1 MHVKKSTKALAAA
14 AMAMVLAA
22 AALQGCGGKETGT
35 TGGQETTAAK
45 DSAAADTKETEDL
58 TKDMEEFTSNDGSI
72 SIMLGKGWT
81 TEDMGMDFW
90 LAAQSKDGSEAVII
104 MQFPKAG
111 SLLPVDSISSMKT
124 VMAESYGLAN
134 ESEAKAP
141 SVPGMT
147 GVEAAA
153 CTIDVD
159 GETADAYMVYGET
172 DYAFYAM
179 MFMAEDEMDDDA
191 VASAMASCETFKE
204 TPLEIEDNSTVE
216 VTDTVK
222 WFNASYAVLTSING
236 WDYNRFGGL
245 AVNDANAAVVQ
256 ELLNSW
262 WDVSDR
268 ASADENLDW
277 ILTEGHR
284 ANFVSEMKT
293 LEEAGLGSVAAE
305 ERPEFILGV
314 YEMDAPTAEIYSKCY
329 SAYETAGE
337 KAIDGWDY
345 CRALNL
351 LGYYYTAGY
360 YTDAEALDK
369 SLEIAQTVQAE
380 FGSWDELVESYMV
393 GYEYWAE
400 ESGEDRRSI
409 YEDLKTREDNPYAID
424 FKMTL
429 EKTW

>member
-1 MHVKKSTKALAAA
+1 MRVKKSRKALAAA
-14 AMAMVLAA
+14 GIAVVLAA
-22 AALQGCGGKETGT
+22 AALQGCGGKETGSAA
-35 TGGQETTAAK
+35 GQETDAAK
-45 DSAAADTKETEDL
+45 DGAAAETKETEDL
-58 TKDMEEFTSNDGSI
+58 AKDMEEFTSNDGSI

-90 LAAQSKDGSEAVII
+90 LAAQSKNGREAVIL

-111 SLLPVDSISSMKT
+111 SLLPVDSIDSMKT
-124 VMAESYGLAN
+124 VMVESYGLSN
-134 ESEAKAP
+134 EAGTEAP

-147 GVEAAA
+147 GVEAVT

-179 MFMAEDEMDDDA
+179 MFMAEDKMDDDA
-191 VASAMASCETFKE
+191 IASAKASCATFKE

-222 WFNASYAVLTSING
+222 WFNASYAVLTSLNG
-236 WDYNRFGGL
+236 WDCSRFGGL
-245 AVNDANAAVVQ
+245 AVNDTNAAVVQ
-256 ELLNSW
+256 ELLKSW
-262 WDVSDR
+262 WEVSDR

-284 ANFVSEMKT
+284 ANFISEMKT

-314 YEMDAPTAEIYSKCY
+314 YEMDGATAEIYSKCY
-329 SAYETAGE
+329 SAYEAAGE

-360 YTDAEALDK
+360 YTDVEALDK
-369 SLEIAQTVQAE
+369 SLEIAQIVQAE

-409 YEDLKTREDNPYAID
+409 YEDLKTRDDNPYAID